1 VYVSFRW
8 LGPRDPVAL
17 QHIAQIP
24 GVRSAVAALYDIPP
38 GRLWPVDA
46 IQALKGEIEAVGLGF
61 EVVESLP
68 VHEDIKLGRP
78 DRDELLAQ
86 YSANV
91 ARLGT
96 AGVSVVVY
104 NFMPLFDWF
113 RTDLAMPLPDGS
125 TTLGYDEALL
135 DATADPW
142 GADWPAYFP
151 LDEPPDALRAAYRDL
166 GEDDLRANLVHFLQ
180 QVVPAAE
187 EAGVVLGIHPDDP
200 PWSIFGIPRV
210 VKNRA
215 DLAFLLDAVD
225 RPANGLTLCVGS
237 LGADPANDPPA
248 LARELAPRIHFVHG
262 RNVRHTGH
270 RRFHEVAH
278 PPEYGDVDLVA
289 VLRALHEAGYTG
301 PIRADHGR
309 MIWGET
315 GTNGYGLYDRAL
327 GAAFL
332 NGVWH
337 GLGATKATGA
347 TGVTRPKG
355 DGR

>member
-1 VYVSFRW
+1 VYLSFRW
-8 LGPRDPVAL
+8 LGPRDPVPL
-17 QHIAQIP
+17 QYIAQIP
-24 GVRSAVAALYDIPP
+24 GVRSAVAALYDVPA
-38 GRLWPVDA
+38 GRPWQAEA
-46 IQALKGEIEAVGLGF
+46 IQALKDEIEAVGLDF
-61 EVVESLP
+61 DIVESLP
-68 VHEDIKLGRP
+68 VHEDIKLGRAN
-78 DRDELLAQ
+78 RDELLAE
-86 YSANV
+86 YSANI
-91 ARLGT
+91 ARLGA

-125 TTLGYDEALL
+125 TALGYDESLIDTA
-135 DATADPW
+135 ADPW
-142 GADWPAYFP
+142 AADWPAYFP
-151 LDEPPDALRAAYRDL
+151 LDEPLDALRAAYGNLEGDA
-166 GEDDLRANLVHFLQ
+166 LRANLVHFLE
-180 QVVPAAE
+180 QVIPAAE

-210 VKNRA
+210 VKDRD

-248 LARELAPRIHFVHG
+248 LVREFAGRIHFVHG

-270 RRFHEVAH
+270 RRFNEVAH

-289 VLRALHEAGYTG
+289 VLRALHDTGYSG
-301 PIRADHGR
+301 PIRSDHGR

-315 GTNGYGLYDRAL
+315 GTPGYGLYDRAL

-337 GLGATKATGA
+337 GLGATGA
-347 TGVTRPKG
+347 RGAER
-355 DGR
+355 